1 MGAFPLTPGPR
12 PGYSHT
18 MFRLPQTCNI
28 FLLALLGL
36 GLGLLL
42 RAPRAN

>member
-1 MGAFPLTPGPR
+1 
-12 PGYSHT
+12 

-28 FLLALLGL
+28 LLLALL

>member
-1 MGAFPLTPGPR
+1 
-12 PGYSHT
+12 
-18 MFRLPQTCNI
+18 MFRLQQTRNI
-28 FLLALLGL
+28 FLLALL

>member
-1 MGAFPLTPGPR
+1 
-12 PGYSHT
+12 
-18 MFRLPQTCNI
+18 MFRLPQTRDV
-28 FLLALLGL
+28 FLLALL

>member
-1 MGAFPLTPGPR
+1 
-12 PGYSHT
+12 
-18 MFRLPQTCNI
+18 MFRLAQTRNI
-28 FLLALLGL
+28 FLLALL